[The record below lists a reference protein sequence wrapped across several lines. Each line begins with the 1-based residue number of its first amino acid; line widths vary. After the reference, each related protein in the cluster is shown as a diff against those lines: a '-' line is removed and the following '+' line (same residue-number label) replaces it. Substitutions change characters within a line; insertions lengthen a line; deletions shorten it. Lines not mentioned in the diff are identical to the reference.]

1 MEAWRNFNGGA
12 WQTTVDVRDF
22 IQSNYTLY
30 EGDESFLVGPT
41 QRTQRVFARV
51 QELLRE
57 EQARGGVLSI
67 ETNRISSILTYKPGY
82 ILKGEDKILGLQTER
97 PLSRAVSPF
106 AGLRNAEQACA
117 AYGYDIGDQVRDE
130 MRYRTTHNEGVFR
143 VYTDTMRRARHAGI
157 LTGLPDAYGRGR
169 LIGDYRRLALYG
181 MDFLLEEK
189 KRDRVRIGQRDMND
203 ETIRLLEDIARQI
216 DFMRELIEMANPCRH
231 WFNG

>member
-1 MEAWRNFNGGA
+1 MEAWRNFNGGE
-12 WQTTVDVRDF
+12 WQTSVNVRDF
-22 IQSNYTLY
+22 IQKNYTLY
-30 EGDESFLVGPT
+30 EGDESFLAGPT
-41 QRTQRVFARV
+41 ERTQRVFTRV

-82 ILKGEDKILGLQTER
+82 VLKGEDKILGLQTER

-130 MRYRTTHNEGVFR
+130 MRYRTTHNSGVFR

-181 MDFLLEEK
+181 MDF
-189 KRDRVRIGQRDMND
+189 
-203 ETIRLLEDIARQI
+203 
-216 DFMRELIEMANPCRH
+216 
-231 WFNG
+231 